1 MTVAQAGTR
10 RTFVVQ
16 IHADGAAT
24 VENLRTRERV
34 PIAAMSMLGD
44 QIESWLA
51 QDDARAVSGEGR
63 DGGRGDRSVG
73 QKHRR
78 AQGRGR

>member
-1 MTVAQAGTR
+1 MTVARPGTR

-34 PIAAMSMLGD
+34 PIAAMSVLGD
-44 QIESWLA
+44 QINAWLA
-51 QDDARAVSGEGR
+51 EDGAPATKGEGR
-63 DGGRGDRSVG
+63 GGGHGDRSVG

-78 AQGRGR
+78 VEGRGR